1 MDTVLI
7 KSVVHLLGQ
16 IVFCLMVFYLHLQD
30 VGNRVTL
37 MTMLQCCNVAMLSP
51 YIFMLYWEFL
61 GNDLEP
67 NTGLKFG
74 TPIWDPD
81 LGPRYRTPI
90 WNPNLG
96 PRFGTPIWDPDLGP
110 RFEALWD
117 PDLGPR
123 FGTPI

>member
-1 MDTVLI
+1 
-7 KSVVHLLGQ
+7 
-16 IVFCLMVFYLHLQD
+16 
-30 VGNRVTL
+30 

-67 NTGLKFG
+67 NTGLKIG

-81 LGPRYRTPI
+81 LGPQ
-90 WNPNLG
+90 
-96 PRFGTPIWDPDLGP
+96 FGTPIWDPDLGP

-123 FGTPI
+123 ISDVFSRRILQLLITCLTHDYTLLCTSL